1 MMPRNAALAAAC
13 LACLAALSSC
23 GSGLGAAKLP
33 GYVDSDY
40 ANLRSVV
47 DGAYIS
53 FMDDGVHLASFAFA
67 GSSRLAD
74 YQGRESVLTPS
85 RKLAYEFIDLKGGV
99 LLARERGSSGPTP
112 VRAVDLARRR
122 DLLGKGFFSVAKHSQ
137 ENERDVI
144 LKKAGDRLTREQQ
157 ALLKMPV
164 NEMEEF
170 AANAFKAGLAVEFYE
185 KYEFDFEA
193 GKPER
198 MKVISPVLYRRN
210 ILY

>member
-1 MMPRNAALAAAC
+1 MPRNGLLAAAC

-23 GSGLGAAKLP
+23 GSEFGAAKLP
-33 GYVDSDY
+33 GYADSAY

-53 FMDDGVHLASFAFA
+53 FMDDDVHLASFAFT
-67 GSSRLAD
+67 GSSKLAD
-74 YQGRESVLTPS
+74 YQGQESVLTPTK
-85 RKLAYEFIDLKGGV
+85 KLAYEFIDLKGGV

-122 DLLGKGFFSVAKHSQ
+122 DLLGKGFYSVAKRSQ
-137 ENERDVI
+137 ENERDVL
-144 LKKAGDRLTREQQ
+144 LKKAGDRLNKDQQ

-164 NEMEEF
+164 EEMEEF
-170 AANAFKAGLAVEFYE
+170 AADAFKAGLAVEFYE
-185 KYEFDFEA
+185 KYAFDFRT
-193 GKPER
+193 GKPAR
-198 MKVISPVLYRRN
+198 MMVISPVLYRRN